1 MKTKEELKKQYKE
14 TKLPMGIFQVKN
26 LRSGKLYIGSSVNLP
41 AMINRIKAQ
50 LKFGSCFNKE
60 LQEEWQEYGA
70 ETFEFSVLDELKQK
84 ESGQGDVL
92 WELKIL
98 EDMYLE
104 KFKPDGAVSYERRKN
119 KTS

>member
-1 MKTKEELKKQYKE
+1 MTSKEELKKQYKE

-50 LKFGSCFNKE
+50 LKFGSCVNRA
-60 LQEEWQEYGA
+60 LQAEWQEHGA
-70 ETFEFSVLDELKQK
+70 EAFEFSVLDELKHK

-92 WELKIL
+92 WELHIM
-98 EDMYLE
+98 EEMYLE
-104 KFKPDGAVSYERRKN
+104 KLAPVGAVSYR
-119 KTS
+119 